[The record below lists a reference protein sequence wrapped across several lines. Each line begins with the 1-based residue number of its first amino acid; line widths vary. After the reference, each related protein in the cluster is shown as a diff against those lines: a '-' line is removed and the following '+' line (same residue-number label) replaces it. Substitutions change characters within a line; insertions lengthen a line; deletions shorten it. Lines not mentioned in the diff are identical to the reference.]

1 MRQTLCAIWNYL
13 CNLKSVKKK
22 KKKKKQK
29 KNKKFK
35 KKKKKK
41 KKKKNDEEV
50 LLLITIFH
58 LCCSRPLNCTN
69 GTKLR
74 KASHEV

>member
-22 KKKKKQK
+22 KKKKK
-29 KNKKFK
+29 
-35 KKKKKK
+35 
-41 KKKKNDEEV
+41 KNDEEV
-50 LLLITIFH
+50 LLFITIFH
-58 LCCSRPLNCTN
+58 LCCPRSLNYTN

>member
-13 CNLKSVKKK
+13 CNLKSV
-22 KKKKKQK
+22 
-29 KNKKFK
+29 
-35 KKKKKK
+35 KKK

>member
-13 CNLKSVKKK
+13 YNLKSV
-22 KKKKKQK
+22 
-29 KNKKFK
+29 

-50 LLLITIFH
+50 LLLTIFH
-58 LCCSRPLNCTN
+58 LCFSRSLNCTN
-69 GTKLR
+69 DTKLR

>member
-22 KKKKKQK
+22 Q
-29 KNKKFK
+29 
-35 KKKKKK
+35 
-41 KKKKNDEEV
+41 KKNDEEV